1 VSPGPD
7 AGQTAPVTLDDLL
20 PPDSTAVRTA
30 AEVAEHFQTP
40 ALLNHCRRSYLWAAA
55 YGRARDIAFDAELL
69 FVTAMLHDLGLVP
82 AFDSATVPFEEAGG
96 AVAWVFGA
104 GAGWDADR
112 RRRASEVVVAHM
124 AAEVDVATDPEG
136 HLLELATALDVS
148 GRRPDDWPADLRTE
162 VLERYPRD
170 GFAEEFIGC
179 FETQAARKP
188 SSIAGRLAAGGFAAR
203 ARANPL
209 DT

>member
-1 VSPGPD
+1 MS
-7 AGQTAPVTLDDLL
+7 LDDLL

-30 AEVAEHFQTP
+30 AEVAEHFQSA
-40 ALLNHCRRSYLWAAA
+40 ALLAHCRRSDLWAAA
-55 YGRARDIAFDAELL
+55 YGRARDIAFDDELL
-69 FVTAMLHDLGLVP
+69 FVSAMLHDLGLVP
-82 AFDSATVPFEEAGG
+82 VFDSATVPFEEAGG

-112 RRRASEVVVAHM
+112 RRRASEVIVAHM
-124 AAEVDVATDPEG
+124 AAGVDVAVDPEG

-148 GRRPDDWPADLRTE
+148 GRRPEDWPAEFRAE
-162 VLERYPRD
+162 VLARYPRH

-179 FETQAARKP
+179 FQGQADRKP
-188 SSIAGRLAAGGFAAR
+188 TSVAGRLAASGFADR

-209 DT
+209 DG